1 MDDFERT
8 LNQVIDQ
15 FVDLQDWSKKA
26 ETSRRVAQAFP
37 VILGIDRKLKIL
49 RKMDRL
55 HPLQELAREV
65 RTLFDTREFRAILLA
80 AFNWRSAARRT
91 KERRSADRDR
101 HGQAL
106 PSSEQ
111 AAKDQLMRDFRTFLD
126 RLSATQLQK
135 PLGWEEDLDI
145 YRAERRLPGAYGSK
159 Q

>member
-65 RTLFDTREFRAILLA
+65 RTLFDTASTWSLC
-80 AFNWRSAARRT
+80 
-91 KERRSADRDR
+91 
-101 HGQAL
+101 
-106 PSSEQ
+106 
-111 AAKDQLMRDFRTFLD
+111 
-126 RLSATQLQK
+126 
-135 PLGWEEDLDI
+135 
-145 YRAERRLPGAYGSK
+145 
-159 Q
+159 